1 LDQLL
6 NLTGGEEMRENE
18 GGIKWR
24 KEGILDLGFGKEV
37 GNFG

>member
-6 NLTGGEEMRENE
+6 NLTGEEMRENE

-24 KEGILDLGFGKEV
+24 KEGILDLVFGKEV